1 MDSSSSPSGSGQAS
15 ASRAKSV
22 LALLVVLNILNIVD
36 RNLISSFGSAITR
49 DLQLS
54 DSQFGLLTGLIFVFF
69 YAVMGL
75 FVGRL
80 ADIMHRPRLIA
91 AGLLVWS
98 ALTVVSG
105 SAKNFVQIGAAR
117 LFVGVGEAC
126 LTPAAISM
134 LADLFPKARRGTAS
148 ALYYLGVPLG
158 AGASFIAAGV
168 LGPILGWRNCFYL
181 IGGLGLLLVPVLF
194 FMRDP
199 ERGAQDSSDEAQ
211 PVRADNLISSLKQ
224 VSTIAKQS
232 PALAWTM
239 LGAIAM
245 HLPIGSAQFVELWLV
260 RERGF
265 DPATITVIYGLM
277 LVIVGTV
284 GSVIGGFASDWYQS
298 KYRGGRVRFLAIFLL
313 CVAPFL
319 LGYRLSEPGSLIFYL
334 GMGGG
339 ILSLMAFYGPAFSTI
354 QDLSPPHLRG
364 VTTALLLL
372 ASNLLGLGLGAV
384 LAGVL
389 SDVFR
394 SFDVVNPL
402 TWSLI
407 VIDIL
412 SALTIYSFW
421 RASKHWDR
429 QFGAPAAAASG
440 GAA

>member
-1 MDSSSSPSGSGQAS
+1 MESSTVKTQSSQPTG
-15 ASRAKSV
+15 SRAKFV
-22 LALLVVLNILNIVD
+22 LVLLVLLNILNIVD
-36 RNLISSFGSAITR
+36 RNLISSFGSAITE

-80 ADIMHRPRLIA
+80 ADIMHRPKLIA
-91 AGLLVWS
+91 AGLFLWS
-98 ALTVVSG
+98 ALTVASG
-105 SAKNFVQIGAAR
+105 SAKNFFQIGAAR

-181 IGGLGLLLVPVLF
+181 IGGIGLFLVPVLF

-199 ERGAQDSSDEAQ
+199 KRGAQDSPELEQAIG
-211 PVRADNLISSLKQ
+211 AENLLASLKQ
-224 VSTIAKQS
+224 VRAIAKQS
-232 PALAWTM
+232 PALGWTM
-239 LGAIAM
+239 MGAIMM

-265 DPATITVIYGLM
+265 DPATITIIYGLM
-277 LVIVGTV
+277 LAIVGTL
-284 GSVIGGFASDWYQS
+284 GSLIGGFASDWYQA

-313 CVAPFL
+313 CMAPFL
-319 LGYRLSEPGSLIFYL
+319 WGYRLSEAGSLFFYI

-372 ASNLLGLGLGAV
+372 AANLVGIGLGAV

-394 SFDVVNPL
+394 QFGIINPL

-407 VIDIL
+407 AIDIL
-412 SALTIYSFW
+412 SAMTIYSFW
-421 RASKHWDR
+421 RASQHWDR
-429 QFGAPAAAASG
+429 QFGTSTTA
-440 GAA
+440 